1 MMIVSLAYQFVVGGA
16 GLALVDSS
24 KCDIEEIADVFG
36 IASQWYPRQC
46 SVVTLVFSI
55 RRLEERSVGDIDR
68 LLPSSMYY
76 LFASLLTYGL
86 LNVMGGIICRGR
98 SRSSL

>member
-1 MMIVSLAYQFVVGGA
+1 MIVGLAYQFVVVGA

-36 IASQWYPRQC
+36 IVSQRYPRQC
-46 SVVTLVFSI
+46 AVVTLTFSI

-68 LLPSSMYY
+68 RLSSSMYY
-76 LFASLLTYGL
+76 LFASLLTHGL
-86 LNVMGGIICRGR
+86 PNVMGGIIC
-98 SRSSL
+98 SCSCL